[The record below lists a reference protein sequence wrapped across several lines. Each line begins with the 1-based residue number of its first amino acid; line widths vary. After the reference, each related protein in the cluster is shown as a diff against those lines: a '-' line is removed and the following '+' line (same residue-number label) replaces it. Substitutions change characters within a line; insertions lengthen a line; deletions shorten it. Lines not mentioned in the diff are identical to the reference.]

1 MMSRLFL
8 AWQDARSRRWY
19 PVGVLTQESGIF
31 CFAYVEGALEAKR
44 RAGFVPLA
52 GFPDFRRVYE
62 SAELFPVFH
71 NRVMPASRPDYGLY
85 LEWLG
90 LPASGAWPMVILERS
105 GGSRVTDSLEVFG
118 IPEVPAD
125 GRFRSGFFVRGLRH
139 ISPEAVKSANDL
151 QAGTVLLARRE
162 PENPDDPRAVSVSLV
177 DGEQRLGYLPR
188 FLAHEVAKIWELT
201 GDAPLVRVARTNAPP
216 APARFRVY
224 CELEMRWPAGYEPL
238 QDPEYRPLAVAE
250 LRVA

>member
-62 SAELFPVFH
+62 SADLFPVFH
-71 NRVMPASRPDYGLY
+71 NRVMPASRPDFPQFLK
-85 LEWLG
+85 WLG
-90 LPASGAWPMVILERS
+90 VPRGDAGPMVVLERS

-118 IPEVPAD
+118 IPEKPVGD
-125 GRFRSGFFVRGLRH
+125 LFRCGFFVRGFG
-139 ISPEAVKSANDL
+139 KSWVESL
-151 QAGTVLLARRE
+151 AGVTLEARRE